1 MFVCNVYDLSNTCCR
16 SMLSPDT
23 GYLAEAGAWAV
34 VQSCLDEYH
43 QRRSAVATSATAT
56 STTGP
61 LLPRAVALLPEA
73 GPALLSAYES
83 RARS

>member
-1 MFVCNVYDLSNTCCR
+1 MCVRVNTCR
-16 SMLSPDT
+16 SILAPDT
-23 GYLAEAGAWAV
+23 SYIAEVGAWAV

-43 QRRSAVATSATAT
+43 QRRSAVAATA
-56 STTGP
+56 SVAAASP

-73 GPALLSAYES
+73 GPALLSGYES